1 MDLFSQNDSRVTPIR
16 TGASITLE
24 LECNDGCKTKK
35 MPYIIVMQSDNID
48 IAKHQAI

>member
-1 MDLFSQNDSRVTPIR
+1 MNLFSQNDSRVTPIR
-16 TGASITLE
+16 TELSITVKLN
-24 LECNDGCKTKK
+24 CNDGYKTKK